1 MREEVDERH
10 GDSLPGQLTELAA
23 SSPVSVSRE
32 LPPRLCGY
40 LNKLSGK
47 GPLKGFKSR
56 WFVFEPLHCY
66 LYYFK
71 GPSDAI
77 PLGFIDI
84 ADASFTYDL
93 EAEEGQLEI
102 HSGGRDYTLK

>member
-1 MREEVDERH
+1 MREEDAERH
-10 GDSLPGQLTELAA
+10 GDSLPEQSELAV

-56 WFVFEPLHCY
+56 WFVFEPLHCH
-66 LYYFK
+66 LFYFK
-71 GPSDAI
+71 GSSDAI
-77 PLGFIDI
+77 PLGVIDI
-84 ADASFTYDL
+84 ADSSFTYDL
-93 EAEEGQLEI
+93 EAEEGQFEI